1 MKKIIGIFLTVVL
14 SMSLILTGCGKVQET
29 KDAGQKSDSGKTTAI
44 ENIVIEVESYGSP
57 ADSTRSTNLQEAAQ
71 ELNKILEEKGDNR
84 RVEVKTNHVSS
95 GYDEYNRKFMLAH
108 KSGGGADIR
117 AISHS
122 DIAMMAQGGYILQ
135 LDDYVNNSEWSK
147 YVQDI
152 YPNLWDASKW
162 MARIYGIPQDTEAR
176 PLYFRKDILKKLGWS
191 DEQISALPEKI
202 KNGEFTLE
210 DMTRLAREAV
220 KKGAAK
226 IGIYHRPNN
235 GADFITLVYDFGGRL
250 FDENT
255 GKLIFERKPIKD
267 TLNYFYQIAQ
277 VDKVIP
283 SGMTSMEWRQIH
295 KGWVEGEVLFW
306 YGGTWH
312 WGEYQKVEY
321 HSKLGK
327 LSENYMFQNM
337 GYALVP
343 APSKGGKPVTL
354 SQPYMYVINR
364 NTKYPDLAFALI
376 AVASQPKYNVKH
388 AVESGHLVISSAAAE
403 DTAYK
408 QNRFLHDVQ
417 YMLNYTTVQPNHPEF
432 GKFTS
437 AFFKAI
443 QAVEMGEYD
452 PEQAVNWLEEQLK
465 NDVKDMVFVD

>member
-1 MKKIIGIFLTVVL
+1 
-14 SMSLILTGCGKVQET
+14 MSLILAGCGKVQET

-321 HSKLGK
+321 HS
-327 LSENYMFQNM
+327 
-337 GYALVP
+337 
-343 APSKGGKPVTL
+343 
-354 SQPYMYVINR
+354 
-364 NTKYPDLAFALI
+364 
-376 AVASQPKYNVKH
+376 
-388 AVESGHLVISSAAAE
+388 
-403 DTAYK
+403 
-408 QNRFLHDVQ
+408 
-417 YMLNYTTVQPNHPEF
+417 
-432 GKFTS
+432 
-437 AFFKAI
+437 
-443 QAVEMGEYD
+443 
-452 PEQAVNWLEEQLK
+452 
-465 NDVKDMVFVD
+465 